1 MGLQESMTDYAPL
14 AEIVRLTLVV
24 SGAAVVIGSVI
35 GVPLGAWLGLARFR
49 GREVVVGLVHTGMAL
64 PPVLVGLLVY
74 LALSRSGPLGA
85 WGWLYT
91 PRAMIVAQV
100 ILTLPLVVGITMNG
114 VAAVPRELFDQVRG
128 LGASIRQARRAILRE
143 ARSAVGLAIAT
154 ALGRSLSEVGAV
166 LMVGGNSLGH
176 TRVLTTAIVLE
187 TARGEFSTALA
198 LGAVLMSL
206 ALVVN
211 FVILR
216 TQARG
221 AA

>member
-1 MGLQESMTDYAPL
+1 MTDYAPL

>member
-1 MGLQESMTDYAPL
+1 MPDYAPL

-24 SGAAVVIGSVI
+24 SGAAVVIASVI
-35 GVPLGAWLGLARFR
+35 GVPLGAWLGLARFC
-49 GREVVVGLVHTGMAL
+49 GREIVVGLVHTGMAL

-128 LGASIRQARRAILRE
+128 LGASVRQARRAILRE

>member
-1 MGLQESMTDYAPL
+1 MTDTHEL
-14 AEIVRLTLVV
+14 AEIVGLTLRV
-24 SGAAVVIGSVI
+24 SGVAVALASVI

-49 GREVVVGLVHTGMAL
+49 GREVVVGLIHTGMAL
-64 PPVLVGLLVY
+64 PPVVVGLLVY
-74 LALSRSGPLGA
+74 LLLSRSGPFGA

-91 PRAMIVAQV
+91 PRAMITAQV
-100 ILTLPLVVGITMNG
+100 ILALPLVIGITMNG

-128 LGASIRQARRAILRE
+128 LGASVRQARRAVLRE

-166 LMVGGNSLGH
+166 LIVGGNAQGH
-176 TRVLTTAIVLE
+176 TRVLTTAVVLE
-187 TARGEFSTALA
+187 TSRGEFSTALA
-198 LGAVLMSL
+198 LGAILMAL

-216 TQARG
+216 TQSRG
-221 AA
+221 PA

>member
-1 MGLQESMTDYAPL
+1 MADYSAL
-14 AEIVRLTLVV
+14 LETVRLTLVV
-24 SGAAVVIGSVI
+24 TGVSVAIASVVGI
-35 GVPLGAWLGLARFR
+35 PLGSWLGLARFR
-49 GREVVVGLVHTGMAL
+49 GREVVVGLIHTGMAL

-85 WGWLYT
+85 LGWLYT

-100 ILTLPLVVGITMNG
+100 ILALPLLVGITMNG
-114 VAAVPRELFDQVRG
+114 VAAVPRELFDQLRG
-128 LGASIRQARRAILRE
+128 LGATMPQARLAIRRE
-143 ARSAVGLAIAT
+143 ARNAVALAIAT

-166 LMVGGNSLGH
+166 LMVGGNIKGH
-176 TRVLTTAIVLE
+176 TRVLTTSIVLD
-187 TARGEFSTALA
+187 TSRGDFSMALA
-198 LGAVLMSL
+198 LGAVLLGL